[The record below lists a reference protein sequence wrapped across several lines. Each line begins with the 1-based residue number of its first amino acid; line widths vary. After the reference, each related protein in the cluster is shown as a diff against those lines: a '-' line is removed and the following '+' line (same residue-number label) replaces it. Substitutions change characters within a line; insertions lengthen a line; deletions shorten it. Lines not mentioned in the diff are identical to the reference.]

1 MQQESL
7 LHGIWL
13 ASVEYSCE
21 PLTPSQPAQ
30 VGTTM
35 RTSQGK
41 FKLLGLQ
48 GPLEGFFLSE
58 AQHSLQRF
66 NALLA
71 LLIHERGLSQPTNLV
86 RAASTAQTPC
96 QLGMLKLR
104 GEVPPDAMRQGLSRR
119 PLGHVRACM
128 ASPQLVTRM
137 CLELELG
144 LCPGLP
150 LSRDHCLLCA
160 DLALGAAAGR
170 SPPRSCWAR
179 TMRT

>member
-1 MQQESL
+1 MHCTLSSTSL
-7 LHGIWL
+7 CAHLAQAPCVAFASHRFNLPQLPPACAL
-13 ASVEYSCE
+13 ASNACRALAGKRQVLMQATDA
-21 PLTPSQPAQ
+21 LTKITQ

-86 RAASTAQTPC
+86 RTTTSAQTPC
-96 QLGMLKLR
+96 QPAML
-104 GEVPPDAMRQGLSRR
+104 
-119 PLGHVRACM
+119 
-128 ASPQLVTRM
+128 
-137 CLELELG
+137 
-144 LCPGLP
+144 
-150 LSRDHCLLCA
+150 
-160 DLALGAAAGR
+160 
-170 SPPRSCWAR
+170 
-179 TMRT
+179 